1 MNKKKIAMEQQRVD
15 SSNKKTIEGK
25 SQNYNSLGIRYLLNE
40 VKNFWMIVAKISTIA
55 SFILLITLMF
65 YVQKN
70 KYIPYVVQ
78 VNQEGAVLNSGVIN
92 KSSEVTANE
101 KEIKYFLNQFIFNLS
116 TVTLD
121 EKIQDMN
128 IKNLGYFLTDET
140 QAKIISFLNDEK
152 IKDKFLKKQT
162 TSYKIYSIVT
172 VPDQKNQY
180 QIRWSISTFDSTGN
194 KREDVNY
201 TGIFQIAFVKIKTEE
216 MILNNPLGIIIS
228 QFTITKDLGGQ
239 PE

>member
-1 MNKKKIAMEQQRVD
+1 MNKKKIALEQQRVD

-92 KSSEVTANE
+92 KSEVTVNE

-121 EKIQDMN
+121 EKIQDLN
-128 IKNLGYFLTDET
+128 IKNLGYFLNHKT
-140 QAKIISFLNDEK
+140 QAKIISFLND
-152 IKDKFLKKQT
+152 
-162 TSYKIYSIVT
+162 
-172 VPDQKNQY
+172 
-180 QIRWSISTFDSTGN
+180 
-194 KREDVNY
+194 
-201 TGIFQIAFVKIKTEE
+201 
-216 MILNNPLGIIIS
+216 
-228 QFTITKDLGGQ
+228 
-239 PE
+239 

>member
-25 SQNYNSLGIRYLLNE
+25 RQNYNSLGIRYLLNE

-92 KSSEVTANE
+92 KSSEVTVNE

-128 IKNLGYFLTDET
+128 IKNL
-140 QAKIISFLNDEK
+140 KMK
-152 IKDKFLKKQT
+152 R
-162 TSYKIYSIVT
+162 
-172 VPDQKNQY
+172 
-180 QIRWSISTFDSTGN
+180 RWN
-194 KREDVNY
+194 CQN
-201 TGIFQIAFVKIKTEE
+201 
-216 MILNNPLGIIIS
+216 
-228 QFTITKDLGGQ
+228 
-239 PE
+239 

>member
-116 TVTLD
+116 IFNLIPPFQFQQLFLLFLFLHLKCFHYLIFVT
-121 EKIQDMN
+121 
-128 IKNLGYFLTDET
+128 FL
-140 QAKIISFLNDEK
+140 
-152 IKDKFLKKQT
+152 
-162 TSYKIYSIVT
+162 
-172 VPDQKNQY
+172 
-180 QIRWSISTFDSTGN
+180 
-194 KREDVNY
+194 
-201 TGIFQIAFVKIKTEE
+201 FQI
-216 MILNNPLGIIIS
+216 ILLMLFHL
-228 QFTITKDLGGQ
+228 QFSLNHNLF
-239 PE
+239 

>member
-140 QAKIISFLNDEK
+140 QAKIK
-152 IKDKFLKKQT
+152 
-162 TSYKIYSIVT
+162 
-172 VPDQKNQY
+172 
-180 QIRWSISTFDSTGN
+180 
-194 KREDVNY
+194 
-201 TGIFQIAFVKIKTEE
+201 
-216 MILNNPLGIIIS
+216 
-228 QFTITKDLGGQ
+228 
-239 PE
+239 

>member
-92 KSSEVTANE
+92 KSSEVTVNE

-152 IKDKFLKKQT
+152 IKDK
-162 TSYKIYSIVT
+162 
-172 VPDQKNQY
+172 
-180 QIRWSISTFDSTGN
+180 
-194 KREDVNY
+194 
-201 TGIFQIAFVKIKTEE
+201 
-216 MILNNPLGIIIS
+216 
-228 QFTITKDLGGQ
+228 
-239 PE
+239 

>member
-55 SFILLITLMF
+55 SFVLLITLMF

-92 KSSEVTANE
+92 KSEVTVNE
-101 KEIKYFLNQFIFNLS
+101 KEIKYFLNQFIFNL
-116 TVTLD
+116 
-121 EKIQDMN
+121 
-128 IKNLGYFLTDET
+128 
-140 QAKIISFLNDEK
+140 
-152 IKDKFLKKQT
+152 
-162 TSYKIYSIVT
+162 
-172 VPDQKNQY
+172 
-180 QIRWSISTFDSTGN
+180 
-194 KREDVNY
+194 
-201 TGIFQIAFVKIKTEE
+201 
-216 MILNNPLGIIIS
+216 
-228 QFTITKDLGGQ
+228 
-239 PE
+239 

>member
-70 KYIPYVVQ
+70 KYIPYVVE

-92 KSSEVTANE
+92 KSSEVTVNE

-152 IKDKFLKKQT
+152 IKDK
-162 TSYKIYSIVT
+162 
-172 VPDQKNQY
+172 
-180 QIRWSISTFDSTGN
+180 
-194 KREDVNY
+194 
-201 TGIFQIAFVKIKTEE
+201 
-216 MILNNPLGIIIS
+216 
-228 QFTITKDLGGQ
+228 
-239 PE
+239 

>member
-40 VKNFWMIVAKISTIA
+40 VKNFFFFFAKISTIA

-128 IKNLGYFLTDET
+128 IKNLNYFLYNEKKT
-140 QAKIISFLNDEK
+140 KII
-152 IKDKFLKKQT
+152 
-162 TSYKIYSIVT
+162 
-172 VPDQKNQY
+172 
-180 QIRWSISTFDSTGN
+180 
-194 KREDVNY
+194 
-201 TGIFQIAFVKIKTEE
+201 
-216 MILNNPLGIIIS
+216 
-228 QFTITKDLGGQ
+228 
-239 PE
+239 